1 MTDIVDKATR
11 SLMMSSIRG
20 RDTAPELA
28 VRRYLHATGMRFR
41 VNDRRLPGSP
51 DLVFP
56 ARRVAI
62 FVHGCFWHRHP
73 GCARSTIPSTNPLF
87 WDSKFK
93 ANVSRDRKLEE
104 QLTAMGWR
112 VVTIWECET
121 RDPLLL
127 DQLFW
132 KIAAISSD

>member
-28 VRRYLHATGMRFR
+28 VRRYLHAAGMRFR
-41 VNDRRLPGSP
+41 VNDQRLPGSP

-56 ARRVAI
+56 ARRVAV

-87 WDSKFK
+87 WDTKFK
-93 ANVSRDRKLEE
+93 SNVSRDRKREE
-104 QLTAMGWR
+104 QLTAMGWT
-112 VVTIWECET
+112 VITIWECET
-121 RDPLLL
+121 QDPLLL

-132 KIAAISSD
+132 KIAESFPD

>member
-1 MTDIVDKATR
+1 MTDIVDQATR
-11 SLMMSSIRG
+11 SRMMGSIRA
-20 RDTAPELA
+20 RDTTPELA

-93 ANVSRDRKLEE
+93 ANVSRDRKREE

-112 VVTIWECET
+112 VITIWECET
-121 RDPLLL
+121 QDPVLL

-132 KIAAISSD
+132 KIAAISPD

>member
-28 VRRYLHATGMRFR
+28 VRRYLHAAGMRFR
-41 VNDRRLPGSP
+41 VNDQRLPGSP

-56 ARRVAI
+56 ARRVAV

-87 WDSKFK
+87 WDTKFK
-93 ANVSRDRKLEE
+93 SNVSRDRKREE
-104 QLTAMGWR
+104 QLTAMGWT
-112 VVTIWECET
+112 VITIWECET
-121 RDPLLL
+121 QDPLLL

-132 KIAAISSD
+132 KIAESSPD